1 MKTMNYI
8 QTKPK
13 SLRIKIKVWYID
25 LKEIKWSH
33 TTYKYLFND
42 TKLDRYCVSF
52 LFYET
57 SKGNVNNMLSSSPS
71 KVQKG
76 SLYWLILWSKCYK
89 RIKIFVDFT
98 NLC

>member
-1 MKTMNYI
+1 M
-8 QTKPK
+8 KPK
-13 SLRIKIKVWYID
+13 SLIIKIKIWYID

-57 SKGNVNNMLSSSPS
+57 SKGNVNNMLSSPPS
-71 KVQKG
+71 KIQKKV
-76 SLYWLILWSKCYK
+76 LYIDWYNDRNVIKESKY
-89 RIKIFVDFT
+89 
-98 NLC
+98 L